1 MEKKPNYTRECVL
14 VAIVVAILLWLAFNP
29 LSIERDK
36 TEKLAGTEYT
46 VLEAEETFYGSE
58 EVNVRSGYYLLDAQG
73 DTLSFQWAPYEN
85 VNGIVYFMHDGVYD
99 CRDKAPVLIIKQEE
113 ELGDVFRLKD
123 VEGEDAVLI
132 RNVKNSKE
140 YIYDLQTGE
149 LSSK

>member
-1 MEKKPNYTRECVL
+1 MNKKISYALGCAVIVL
-14 VAIVVAILLWLAFNP
+14 IVAIWFWLGFHP

-36 TEKLAGTEYT
+36 ITKLSGTECT

-99 CRDKAPVLIIKQEE
+99 CRGKAPVLIIKQKV

-123 VEGEDAVLI
+123 VEGENAVLI
-132 RNVKNSKE
+132 RDIKDSKE
-140 YIYDLQTGE
+140 YIYDLQTRE